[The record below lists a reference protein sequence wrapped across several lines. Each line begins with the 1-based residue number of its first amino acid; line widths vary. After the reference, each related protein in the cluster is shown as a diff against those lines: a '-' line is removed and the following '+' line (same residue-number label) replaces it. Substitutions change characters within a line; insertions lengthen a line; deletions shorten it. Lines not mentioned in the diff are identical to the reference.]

1 MEKTKILSGGNFS
14 DERGTLTFN
23 NDFDMSEVKRIY
35 TLQNIRV
42 DFVRGWQGH
51 TIEQRWFSCLLGSFK
66 IQCIHLGSSEDPN
79 KDLPIEEFILSSE
92 SLDILHIPAGYVTA
106 IQALNTGA
114 KLLSMSDYRLG
125 EVDDVVRYPLDY
137 FNSRK

>member
-23 NDFDMSEVKRIY
+23 NDFDMSEVKRLY
-35 TLQNIRV
+35 TLQNTRV

-51 TIEQRWFSCLLGSFK
+51 TIEQRWFSCTLGSFK
-66 IQCIHLGSSEDPN
+66 IQCIHLDSSEDPN
-79 KDLPIEEFILSSE
+79 KNLLIEEFILSSE

-106 IQALNTGA
+106 IQALNKGA
-114 KLLSMSDYRLG
+114 KLLSMSDYKLG
-125 EVDDVVRYPLDY
+125 EVDDIVRYPLDY

>member
-14 DERGTLTFN
+14 DQRGTLTFN
-23 NDFDMSEVKRIY
+23 NDFDMSAVKRIY
-35 TLQNIRV
+35 TLQNTTT

-51 TIEQRWFSCLLGSFK
+51 TIDQRWFSCLQGSIK
-66 IQCIHLGSSEDPN
+66 VQCIELDSSEEPN

-92 SLDILHIPAGYVTA
+92 SLDVLHIPAGYVTA
-106 IQALNTGA
+106 IQTLSNDA
-114 KLLSMSDYRLG
+114 KLVSMSDYNLG
-125 EVDDVVRYPLDY
+125 EVDDVLRYPLDY

>member
-14 DERGTLTFN
+14 DQRGTLTFN
-23 NDFDMSEVKRIY
+23 NDFDMSAVKRIY
-35 TLQNIRV
+35 TLQNTTT

-51 TIEQRWFSCLLGSFK
+51 TIEQRWFSCLQGSIK
-66 IQCIHLGSSEDPN
+66 VQCIELDSSEEPN
-79 KDLPIEEFILSSE
+79 KNLPIEEFILSSE
-92 SLDILHIPAGYVTA
+92 SLDVLHIPAGYVTA
-106 IQALNTGA
+106 IQTLSNDA
-114 KLLSMSDYRLG
+114 KLVSMSDYKLG

>member
-14 DERGTLTFN
+14 DQRGTLTFN
-23 NDFDMSEVKRIY
+23 NDFDMSAVKRIY
-35 TLQNIRV
+35 TLQNTTT

-51 TIEQRWFSCLLGSFK
+51 TIEQRWFSCLQGSIK
-66 IQCIHLGSSEDPN
+66 VQCIELDSSEEPN

-92 SLDILHIPAGYVTA
+92 SLDVLHIPAGYVTA
-106 IQALNTGA
+106 IQTLSNDA
-114 KLLSMSDYRLG
+114 KLVSMSDYKLG